1 MADESKISQKKA
13 AVNRR
18 SYLKATAGAAG
29 IAAFGLNAAAAA
41 DDYEEIVV
49 DAGDTYSV
57 SLGDGDTLENV
68 LIDISA
74 SGAGYSINADGDGW
88 AIRNVGVKGT
98 FDSHSNDSQITL
110 NTPSSDST
118 GVVENV
124 YLPGA
129 SSPGHSYDGAKGIYV
144 FRDHAGEI
152 LIRNVNIKR
161 MQDNGIYASSPGH
174 DADNA
179 LGGTVRVE
187 DSYFEANATANVR
200 LGTTGSY
207 AQNCVLKD
215 CIHRGFWAYYENPE
229 IRNCDIFGSGT
240 ADIVLGGSTH
250 EKQNYAEVTA
260 ENSRWETVEHGGSS
274 NALHGSSEG
283 TPQDRMPEGCPTSP
297 EAAAAGNASSDGTA
311 SSDSTD
317 DTDDESALPQGDF
330 ALTVSTDGD
339 LAEYVVELDAENV
352 TAGEGADTHD
362 HDYEDR
368 AFERNGNWYVHG
380 YTAGGSETFQV
391 TGGEILRLGAAQG
404 SPVFTAGGQRLD
416 TGAFDSISAVPDA
429 EDDADTGDD
438 TDTDDDQNTDSGSD
452 SDTEL
457 ANRVVVDGTQTDD
470 VSTYKFTVSGTV
482 ESDPEGTTLVDGGS
496 DWDTIEDNVSE
507 DSVVGVV
514 SEGED
519 AYVYSG
525 EVTNMVIRGNATVTI
540 QNE

>member
-1 MADESKISQKKA
+1 MADESKNSQRKG

-41 DDYEEIVV
+41 NDYEEIVV
-49 DAGDTYSV
+49 AEGDTYSV
-57 SLGDGDTLENV
+57 SLGDGETLENV
-68 LIDISA
+68 LIDITA

-161 MQDNGIYASSPGH
+161 MQDNGLYASSPGH
-174 DADNA
+174 DASDA
-179 LGGTVRVE
+179 SGGIVRVE
-187 DSYFEANATANVR
+187 DSYFEANATAHIR

-215 CIHRGFWAYYENPE
+215 CLHRGFWAYYEHPE
-229 IRNCDIFGSGT
+229 IRNCDIFGSDT
-240 ADIVLGGSTH
+240 ADIVLGGSSY

-260 ENSRWETVEHGGSS
+260 ENSCWETVEHGGSS
-274 NALHGSSEG
+274 NALHGSSAG

-297 EAAAAGNASSDGTA
+297 EAAAAGNASSGTTSGSA
-311 SSDSTD
+311 GTD
-317 DTDDESALPQGDF
+317 DTGDDPGLPQGDF
-330 ALTVSTDGD
+330 TLEVSTDGG
-339 LAEYVVELDAENV
+339 LAEYLVELDAEEV
-352 TAGEGADTHD
+352 TAGAGADTQD
-362 HDYEDR
+362 HEYQDR

-380 YTAGGSETFQV
+380 YTAGGSESFQI
-391 TGGEILRLGAAQG
+391 TGGEILRVGAPQG
-404 SPVFTAGGQRLD
+404 SPLFTVDGQRLD
-416 TGAFDSISAVPDA
+416 TEAFDEISSIPDENGDA
-429 EDDADTGDD
+429 SSGDDADTDGADE
-438 TDTDDDQNTDSGSD
+438 NG
-452 SDTEL
+452 EL
-457 ANRVVVDGTQTDD
+457 ANRIVVDGTQADD
-470 VSTYKFTVSGTV
+470 VSMYKFTVSGTV
-482 ESDPEGTTLVDGGS
+482 DSDPEGTTLVDGGS
-496 DWDTIEDNVSE
+496 DWDSIEDNVSE
-507 DSVVGVV
+507 NSVVGVV
-514 SEGED
+514 GKGED

-525 EVTNMVIRGNATVTI
+525 EVTNVVVQGNATVTI

>member
-1 MADESKISQKKA
+1 MADESKRSQRKA
-13 AVNRR
+13 TVNRR

-88 AIRNVGVKGT
+88 AIRNVGVRGT

-187 DSYFEANATANVR
+187 DSYFEDNATVGIR
-200 LGTTGSY
+200 LGTSGSY
-207 AQNCVLKD
+207 AENCVMVGG
-215 CIHRGFWAYYENPE
+215 IHRGFWAYYEE
-229 IRNCDIFGSGT
+229 TELRNCDLLDNGT
-240 ADIVLGGSTH
+240 DVVVGGGSYD
-250 EKQNYAEVTA
+250 KQAEASVVATD
-260 ENSRWETVEHGGSS
+260 SRWESEDLEYDS
-274 NALHGSSEG
+274 NDIQGESQG
-283 TPQDRMPEGCPTSP
+283 TPEDRVPEGVPTSA
-297 EAAAAGNASSDGTA
+297 EAAASGSADSGNTGGSAD
-311 SSDSTD
+311 SDSSD

-339 LAEYVVELDAENV
+339 LAEYVVELDAEDV

-404 SPVFTAGGQRLD
+404 SPLFTADGQRLD
-416 TGAFDSISAVPDA
+416 TGAVDSISAIPDA
-429 EDDADTGDD
+429 EDDADTSDD
-438 TDTDDDQNTDSGSD
+438 TDSDADSGSD

>member
-1 MADESKISQKKA
+1 MADESKSSQRKA
-13 AVNRR
+13 SVNRR

-41 DDYEEIVV
+41 DYEEIVV
-49 DAGDTYSV
+49 GEGETYSV
-57 SLGDGDTLENV
+57 YLGDGETLENV
-68 LIDISA
+68 LIDVSA

-88 AIRNVGVKGT
+88 AIRNVGVRGT

-110 NTPSSDST
+110 NTPSSDSS

-174 DADNA
+174 DASDAN
-179 LGGTVRVE
+179 GGIVRVE
-187 DSYFEANATANVR
+187 NSYFEANATANIR

-215 CIHRGFWAYYENPE
+215 CLDRGFWAYYENPE
-229 IRNCDIFGSGT
+229 IRNCDIFGSNV
-240 ADIVLGGSTH
+240 ADILLGGSTY

-274 NALHGSSEG
+274 NALHGSSDG

-297 EAAAAGNASSDGTA
+297 EAAATGNASSDGT
-311 SSDSTD
+311 SNSDSTD
-317 DTDDESALPQGDF
+317 GTDDESALPQGDF

-339 LAEYVVELDAENV
+339 LAEYVVELDAEDV

-391 TGGEILRLGAAQG
+391 AGGEILRLGAAQG
-404 SPVFTAGGQRLD
+404 SPLFTADGQRLD
-416 TGAFDSISAVPDA
+416 TEAVDSISSIPD
-429 EDDADTGDD
+429 EEGDA
-438 TDTDDDQNTDSGSD
+438 DSGSD
-452 SDTEL
+452 SDTEHT
-457 ANRVVVDGTQTDD
+457 NRVVVDGTQTDD

-482 ESDPEGTTLVDGGS
+482 ESDPEGTTLIDGGS

-507 DSVVGVV
+507 DSVVGIV

-525 EVTNMVIRGNATVTI
+525 KVTSMVIRGNATVTI